1 MQCIQFKRFALVF
14 IVFFTHNGTKQQQ
27 KICHASAQCATHCA
41 RLHQV
46 GHQAQGL
53 SASLSI
59 GELQIGEIPQAISNP
74 PVVYLQ
80 ELNGK
85 VSLNYR
91 NERTLRELTKMLLLE
106 YFELRVDFA
115 PGSLVPTLALRLNY
129 ILWLE
134 DLLEPVKL
142 DSVRGIDIGK

>member
-1 MQCIQFKRFALVF
+1 M
-14 IVFFTHNGTKQQQ
+14 
-27 KICHASAQCATHCA
+27 
-41 RLHQV
+41 
-46 GHQAQGL
+46 
-53 SASLSI
+53 SI
-59 GELQIGEIPQAISNP
+59 GELQMVEVPQEIFKP
-74 PVVYLQ
+74 PFVYLQ

-106 YFELRVDFA
+106 YFQLRVDFA

-134 DLLEPVKL
+134 DLLEPLKL
-142 DSVRGIDIGK
+142 DTVRGIDIGK